1 MVDFIN
7 DRPANHGFLDALSFG
22 YGFGKT
28 SFILLAHAPVIISG
42 HLKYVVE
49 QVWNNL

>member
-7 DRPANHGFLDALSFG
+7 HRPANHSYLDALSFG

-28 SFILLAHAPVIISG
+28 CFILLAHAPVVIHG
-42 HLKYVVE
+42 HLNKTCRRTGLE
-49 QVWNNL
+49 